1 MGKIRQWIARWFDY
15 HIERSLQ
22 RKADK
27 LFQQGRDK

>member
-22 RKADK
+22 RQANKQWK
-27 LFQQGRDK
+27 NRKKQ

>member
-15 HIERSLQ
+15 HIEKGLQ